1 MDVHLPAEPILQV
14 AAVQLR
20 AEAILQVAAVQVE
33 VTHPAED
40 IPAVV
45 AAHVQADLPPEGN
58 H

>member
-1 MDVHLPAEPILQV
+1 MEPILQV
-14 AAVQLR
+14 AAVQLP
-20 AEAILQVAAVQVE
+20 AEATLQEVAVQVE
-33 VTHPAED
+33 VTHPAEVTRPAED